1 MQADHNLNVL
11 QWYFG
16 DIDQTAISCYD
27 VNNGGHN
34 QPLVIIGSFG
44 CSQYSEFGP
53 LAIDVSIKYLQCKT
67 VLHTLTHNIDMKL
80 VLVELS

>member
-1 MQADHNLNVL
+1 MQGDHNLNGL

-16 DIDQTAISCYD
+16 DIDRTAIGCYD
-27 VNNGGHN
+27 VNKGGHN
-34 QPLVIIGSFG
+34 QLLVIIGSFG

-67 VLHTLTHNIDMKL
+67 VLHMLTHNIDMKL